1 MRIFDMKTPRF
12 RHVLVL
18 MVAFMP
24 LYGCADF
31 CRDIYDGIRNRN
43 EALRHP
49 AGDNRPAMPDY
60 DAYQRE
66 RDKLKKHEPQEQ

>member
-1 MRIFDMKTPRF
+1 MRILDMKTPRF
-12 RHVLVL
+12 RYVLL
-18 MVAFMP
+18 AIVAFVP
-24 LYGCADF
+24 LFGCADF
-31 CRDIYDGIRNRN
+31 CRNIYDGMRARN

-66 RDKLKKHEPQEQ
+66 REKLKKQLPQGE